1 MRLVL
6 DKEKRPQP
14 EGTTTVNDD
23 IFQSEQH
30 RGVRLV
36 LDQLHTFFTACEL
49 MDLPFDNPFA
59 FFVKLDD
66 VLHHPDKFRLDG
78 KPADLNEY
86 RFLPMG
92 VLLLYACYGN
102 DLFALSDAAHDA
114 HFSTLWQQPSLRYI
128 EDELNRLGVKQTIC
142 RLVARAERR
151 DIYRLYSELIQ
162 FNENNAYFSLSN
174 GTLPLQDVAC
184 SVEMPDVFVRDLYH
198 LFLSYYAVD
207 HSGTCSI
214 SAHEKLPAAAQ
225 KIMVYMEGLL
235 NLRAL
240 ERDALKDTVKDADML
255 SKHVVKLLDLTK
267 DYPCLFHSTPHCPI
281 PPCAELKKFYTQVH
295 SDKPVESSRLGSKK
309 ARDTALANLTNA
321 ISPLSKTQ
329 FDGLVERLYQL
340 LHSYA
345 DNPVFQFFDTAYKQL
360 VVFPAFRRIAPA
372 YFWRLFVQHAAP
384 LYNHKKYLVSRSTKT
399 ADFSL
404 KPFVQEGFP
413 AMQSAERKSNSRVE
427 RQCRLYEELV
437 KYFEENGKTVIPGAD
452 MAEEIEPS
460 VSLHFLQKHLLANFD
475 IYTDTGI
482 TGATLSN
489 EVPLYRLFKPLYDAL
504 NDMIPP
510 AKLAKYLEEGT
521 VQIAPLAYMRGRTL
535 DNAFVILDEAQN
547 TTLSQIKMFLTRMGR
562 NARFIVTGDVTQIDL
577 PKKSDSGLTRSME
590 ILRGVGGI
598 GIVEFD
604 KRDIVRHQLVKYI
617 VDAFDKYAGDTRR
630 EPEQSNLKTE

>member
-198 LFLSYYAVD
+198 LFLSY
-207 HSGTCSI
+207 
-214 SAHEKLPAAAQ
+214 
-225 KIMVYMEGLL
+225 
-235 NLRAL
+235 
-240 ERDALKDTVKDADML
+240 
-255 SKHVVKLLDLTK
+255 
-267 DYPCLFHSTPHCPI
+267 
-281 PPCAELKKFYTQVH
+281 
-295 SDKPVESSRLGSKK
+295 
-309 ARDTALANLTNA
+309 
-321 ISPLSKTQ
+321 
-329 FDGLVERLYQL
+329 
-340 LHSYA
+340 
-345 DNPVFQFFDTAYKQL
+345 
-360 VVFPAFRRIAPA
+360 
-372 YFWRLFVQHAAP
+372 
-384 LYNHKKYLVSRSTKT
+384 
-399 ADFSL
+399 
-404 KPFVQEGFP
+404 
-413 AMQSAERKSNSRVE
+413 
-427 RQCRLYEELV
+427 
-437 KYFEENGKTVIPGAD
+437 
-452 MAEEIEPS
+452 
-460 VSLHFLQKHLLANFD
+460 
-475 IYTDTGI
+475 
-482 TGATLSN
+482 
-489 EVPLYRLFKPLYDAL
+489 
-504 NDMIPP
+504 
-510 AKLAKYLEEGT
+510 
-521 VQIAPLAYMRGRTL
+521 
-535 DNAFVILDEAQN
+535 
-547 TTLSQIKMFLTRMGR
+547 
-562 NARFIVTGDVTQIDL
+562 
-577 PKKSDSGLTRSME
+577 
-590 ILRGVGGI
+590 
-598 GIVEFD
+598 
-604 KRDIVRHQLVKYI
+604 
-617 VDAFDKYAGDTRR
+617 
-630 EPEQSNLKTE
+630 